1 MKLASWT
8 EKGGG
13 GMFGELLI
21 LRLFLQP
28 SAMSRI
34 DLSSEKF
41 KREIA
46 GMLQT
51 IYFAVAIR
59 AFTKG
64 IPSVKERSSPQD
76 FLPNFFILIIFIEGI
91 DVNVFM
97 I

>member
-1 MKLASWT
+1 MLV
-8 EKGGG
+8 GGWGGGGDKACELDRKRGRDSERGGEG

-28 SAMSRI
+28 SAVSRI

-64 IPSVKERSSPQD
+64 IPSGKERSSSTR
-76 FLPNFFILIIFIEGI
+76 FST
-91 DVNVFM
+91 
-97 I
+97 